1 MNASKNAKAVDAKQW
16 IQQLKTDRKTQ
27 VVAVAFPL
35 VALFLG
41 WQLLDDGKPAARKT
55 VARATAGG
63 TTLNEAQVKQLQRL
77 PNLARLDRAGAL
89 PNEDRTYRD
98 PFIFDE
104 PPPKPPPPPRPLPPP
119 PPPTPEQIAA
129 LQARQAREAEEASK
143 PAFRYIGYLDNAGGK
158 RTAAFMRGEEAIQ
171 VKVGDVTGQRWK
183 LVEAKS
189 DRAVFQ
195 NLKYSDLRHEI
206 SATDQGG
213 EGQSVIRNAF

>member
-41 WQLLDDGKPAARKT
+41 WQLMDDGKPAARKT
-55 VARATAGG
+55 VTR
-63 TTLNEAQVKQLQRL
+63 TTSSAALNEAQVKQLQRL

-89 PNEDRTYRD
+89 PTEDRTYRD

-104 PPPKPPPPPRPLPPP
+104 PAPKPPPPPKPLPPP
-119 PPPTPEQIAA
+119 PPPTPEQIAEMVE
-129 LQARQAREAEEASK
+129 RQARHAEEASK
-143 PAFRYIGYLDNAGGK
+143 PQLRYLGYFEKANGE
-158 RTAAFMRGEEAIQ
+158 RFAAFMKNDEPFQ
-171 VKVGDVTGQRWK
+171 VKKGNLLTLRWR
-183 LVEAKS
+183 LVDANRDK
-189 DRAVFQ
+189 AIFQ

-206 SATDQGG
+206 AATDQGG
-213 EGQSVIRNAF
+213 EGQGVTRNAF